1 MELAKLS
8 VSVDKLALNKTEI
21 RPSDCPFGETVVL
34 LEEDEEEEGEE

>member
-8 VSVDKLALNKTEI
+8 VDNLELNTTEI
-21 RPSDCPFGETVVL
+21 RPSDCPLGETVVL